1 MRLGQQVCEIVP
13 LLSDPEIRIALVPL
27 KEKEYQKTLS
37 LAASLDFPETAPGQ
51 DARDEF
57 QKSEVLAYAIREPD
71 DLDTRVY
78 ASGDD
83 LAESLDAH
91 EINHIFDVYLEM
103 VNNTSPA
110 IDGLS
115 DADFD
120 TLKKVLTAM
129 SWNELSGQQW
139 YAAKRF
145 LLSIFPNA
153 LQANSPGFSSIRP
166 LTTTN
171 GEEMS
176 TSNAS
181 ENSTKS
187 PAKSVENPPVQ

>member
-1 MRLGQQVCEIVP
+1 MRLGQQVCEIIP
-13 LLSDPEIRIALVPL
+13 LLSDPEIRIAIVPL
-27 KEKEYQKTLS
+27 KEKEYQKTLA

-57 QKSEVLAYAIREPD
+57 QKSEVLSYAIREPD
-71 DLDTRVY
+71 DLDARVY

-91 EINHIFDVYLEM
+91 EINNIFDVYLEM

-120 TLKKVLTAM
+120 TLKKVLRTM

-153 LQANSPGFSSIRP
+153 LQDNSLGFSSSKP
-166 LTTTN
+166 LITTN
-171 GEEMS
+171 GEETS
-176 TSNAS
+176 ISNAS
-181 ENSTKS
+181 ESLSKS
-187 PAKSVENPPVQ
+187 PAKSAESLPVQ